1 MDWKLVLQIAG
12 VVLGLLYLWL
22 EYRADIRLWIVGL
35 IMPLVHGALYYKAGL
50 YADCSM
56 QAYYVLAGLYG
67 WIVWHNAPRRK
78 AAADRIGHTPLRQ
91 AAGLIAVY
99 TAAHTGIYF
108 LLVGFTN
115 STVPFW
121 DAMTTAGSIV
131 AMWML
136 SRKYVE
142 QWLVWLA
149 VDLVTVGLY
158 LYKGIPLTAGLYALY
173 SALAVAGY
181 LRWKAKNAR
190 IAIRPQNDGRPS
202 PAAGTAFV
210 FEYPGRCAGCLFH
223 IGEVDIAELQGT
235 AFALERNVARAIRTR
250 TFVLQHAV
258 DIDGH
263 PVALADDLGLVPLAC
278 RLLAAGIADPCLYRK
293 FPHRFDP
300 GGPCTPEQHQVA
312 RTPGHELAF
321 DPLGPDL
328 VALLHALENAA
339 VRSFA
344 DPAPLGVEP
353 VIAVLP
359 RGTHVAERLPRD
371 TDIAVPDGEYLP
383 GRHFAQAVDDAHPPS
398 KVFAIEKFGSGISA
412 A

>member
-22 EYRADIRLWIVGL
+22 EYRADIRLWVVGL

-56 QAYYVLAGLYG
+56 QAYYVLAA
-67 WIVWHNAPRRK
+67 V
-78 AAADRIGHTPLRQ
+78 RIGHTPLRQ

-99 TAAHTGIYF
+99 AAAHTGIYF

-181 LRWKAKNAR
+181 LRWKAKM
-190 IAIRPQNDGRPS
+190 
-202 PAAGTAFV
+202 
-210 FEYPGRCAGCLFH
+210 
-223 IGEVDIAELQGT
+223 
-235 AFALERNVARAIRTR
+235 RA
-250 TFVLQHAV
+250 
-258 DIDGH
+258 
-263 PVALADDLGLVPLAC
+263 
-278 RLLAAGIADPCLYRK
+278 
-293 FPHRFDP
+293 
-300 GGPCTPEQHQVA
+300 
-312 RTPGHELAF
+312 
-321 DPLGPDL
+321 
-328 VALLHALENAA
+328 
-339 VRSFA
+339 
-344 DPAPLGVEP
+344 
-353 VIAVLP
+353 
-359 RGTHVAERLPRD
+359 
-371 TDIAVPDGEYLP
+371 
-383 GRHFAQAVDDAHPPS
+383 
-398 KVFAIEKFGSGISA
+398 
-412 A
+412 

>member
-67 WIVWHNAPRRK
+67 WIVWHHAPRRK

-99 TAAHTGIYF
+99 AAAHTGIYF

-181 LRWKAKNAR
+181 LRWKAKM
-190 IAIRPQNDGRPS
+190 
-202 PAAGTAFV
+202 
-210 FEYPGRCAGCLFH
+210 
-223 IGEVDIAELQGT
+223 
-235 AFALERNVARAIRTR
+235 RA
-250 TFVLQHAV
+250 
-258 DIDGH
+258 
-263 PVALADDLGLVPLAC
+263 
-278 RLLAAGIADPCLYRK
+278 
-293 FPHRFDP
+293 
-300 GGPCTPEQHQVA
+300 
-312 RTPGHELAF
+312 
-321 DPLGPDL
+321 
-328 VALLHALENAA
+328 
-339 VRSFA
+339 
-344 DPAPLGVEP
+344 
-353 VIAVLP
+353 
-359 RGTHVAERLPRD
+359 
-371 TDIAVPDGEYLP
+371 
-383 GRHFAQAVDDAHPPS
+383 
-398 KVFAIEKFGSGISA
+398 
-412 A
+412 